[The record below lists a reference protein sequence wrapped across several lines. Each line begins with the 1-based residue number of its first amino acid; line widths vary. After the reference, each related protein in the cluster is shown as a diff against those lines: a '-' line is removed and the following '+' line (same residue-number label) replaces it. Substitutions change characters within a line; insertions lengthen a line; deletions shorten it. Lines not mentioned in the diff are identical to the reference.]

1 MVAERSERHE
11 PTIRPSEARA
21 VALSGTHRDEWEHL
35 PARDQALL
43 TGEVLSRWTVALD
56 DDEYSLAE
64 VVRLERQRRAS
75 LATLRQGVALTDREF
90 AIVRLLQRHEGRT
103 VTFVE
108 MIRTLWPDE
117 TRRASARDL
126 WDRNGSFARHVRSMH
141 VVLHLLRQKLE
152 VDPCGHSTSSRYARS
167 GTAGTASRRRPMTA
181 RTTRLA
187 RTTPGRSATRFAG
200 IAASCRRR
208 ASRADGS
215 APGRTTPT
223 MRGRRGAGH
232 RAPLTRA
239 GLIEAMTATRR
250 PPASPSAGCICS
262 RRRRRA
268 RQDLLRSQR
277 AERHLARPRRA
288 CDLRLVHAL
297 RLGGAVD

>member
-11 PTIRPSEARA
+11 STIRPSGARA

-108 MIRTLWPDE
+108 MVRTLWPDE
-117 TRRASARDL
+117 TRRANARDL
-126 WDRNGSFARHVRSMH
+126 WDRNGAFARHVRSMH
-141 VVLHLLRQKLE
+141 VVLYLLRQKLE
-152 VDPCGHSTSSRYARS
+152 VDPLRPQHIVSIRSVGYRWYSLPPSADDGEDYA
-167 GTAGTASRRRPMTA
+167 A
-181 RTTRLA
+181 
-187 RTTPGRSATRFAG
+187 
-200 IAASCRRR
+200 
-208 ASRADGS
+208 RADD
-215 APGRTTPT
+215 
-223 MRGRRGAGH
+223 
-232 RAPLTRA
+232 
-239 GLIEAMTATRR
+239 
-250 PPASPSAGCICS
+250 
-262 RRRRRA
+262 A
-268 RQDLLRSQR
+268 R
-277 AERHLARPRRA
+277 
-288 CDLRLVHAL
+288 AL
-297 RLGGAVD
+297 RYEIRGYRGELPAPREPSGRFRLGPNHPDYAIVEAQVVERRSRERD